1 MAMSFRLLV
10 RSSLKSHTLE
20 IPRRAIASKQ
30 IEQLGWLWQQTT
42 VRSDLPFRKT
52 ESPLVY
58 TLPPARLREELEE
71 RERRAF
77 I

>member
-1 MAMSFRLLV
+1 MMGYMQ
-10 RSSLKSHTLE
+10 
-20 IPRRAIASKQ
+20 KQ
-30 IEQLGWLWQQTT
+30 IEELGQLSQRTT
-42 VRSDLPFRKT
+42 VRSDLPFGKT

>member
-1 MAMSFRLLV
+1 VFFTLSGNFGKTRLVDRRFVPIEPVDSHEEFRMMADLV
-10 RSSLKSHTLE
+10 N
-20 IPRRAIASKQ
+20 
-30 IEQLGWLWQQTT
+30 
-42 VRSDLPFRKT
+42 
-52 ESPLVY
+52 